1 MVVLDIEME
10 GVKQVKRSGISARYV
25 FVAPPSDAELER
37 RLRGRGTES
46 EDSIRQRL
54 ARAQD
59 ELAFGRQPGAFDRV
73 IVNDDLDAA
82 VKALDDW
89 VYGAPAPA
97 SAAS

>member
-10 GVKQVKRSGISARYV
+10 GVKQVKASDIAARYV
-25 FVAPPSDAELER
+25 FIAPPSDAELER

-46 EDSIRQRL
+46 EDSVRQRL

-73 IVNDDLDAA
+73 IVNADLDAA
-82 VKALDDW
+82 IDELDDW
-89 VYGAPAPA
+89 VYGKTAP
-97 SAAS
+97 SS